1 MALVG
6 HAYDICLRK
15 AALEASAPDPHVQ
28 ATSTGTANVA
38 TIVAPIASTAFYID
52 CETNGIRFTLDGTTP
67 DATNGMTLATGQVPL
82 FVPVGGRDIKFVS
95 QIAGNAIANVLWLE

>member
-1 MALVG
+1 MPAVR
-6 HAYDICLRK
+6 HAYDLCLRRASSE
-15 AALEASAPDPHVQ
+15 AATPDPHVQ